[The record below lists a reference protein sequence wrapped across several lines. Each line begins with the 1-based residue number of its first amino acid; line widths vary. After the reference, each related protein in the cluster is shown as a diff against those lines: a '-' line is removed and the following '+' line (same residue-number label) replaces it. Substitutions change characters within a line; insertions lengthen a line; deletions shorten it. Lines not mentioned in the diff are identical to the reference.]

1 MYRNIQKWD
10 FLLSKVDL
18 RVKKMMKQKQGLGFK
33 RRVKSPPV
41 RKMLFKQDFIGSPK
55 ARQGNRVQSPGN
67 NWEDPPSKLDKMF
80 RIQASLRKASL

>member
-1 MYRNIQKWD
+1 M
-10 FLLSKVDL
+10 LSKVDL

-67 NWEDPPSKLDKMF
+67 N
-80 RIQASLRKASL
+80 